1 MKALPKVFVSEPIN
15 AKGIELLKDKVQ
27 FIFAPDTKKDTALRL
42 ITDAHAAILRATTV
56 FDREVIERGAGLKI
70 IARTGVGVDNVDLR
84 FAAQKGIL
92 VCNTP
97 GTNDNT
103 VAEHV
108 LSLVLAMAKQVFL
121 MDKAVRTQQWGQR
134 FSSRQIDIKGK
145 TLGIIGFGKTGK
157 ATARLACSIGM
168 KVQVYDPFIPE
179 QERTACFVET
189 PDPIFSQS
197 DFVSL
202 HCPATSETKGFV
214 NQKYITQMKKG
225 AYLINASR
233 GELVNDD
240 DLVASLCRNDIA
252 GAALDVFREEPLP
265 AGSPY
270 LQLDNVIL
278 SPHVAGSTRE
288 SNERIAMSAAQAVL
302 DVLNGKM
309 PAHVCNLKYFSD
321 NDKVLL
327 SYDRAGSGSIV

>member
-15 AKGIELLKDKVQ
+15 IKGIELLKDKVQ
-27 FIFAPDTKKDTALRL
+27 FVFAPDTKKDTALQL
-42 ITDAHAAILRATTV
+42 IADADAAILRATTV
-56 FDREVIERGAGLKI
+56 FDKEVIDRATDLKV
-70 IARTGVGVDNVDLR
+70 IARTGVGVDNVDLE

-108 LSLVLAMAKQVFL
+108 LTLIFAMSKQIFL
-121 MDKAVRTQQWGQR
+121 MDKAVRTQQWSQR
-134 FSSRQIDIKGK
+134 FSSRQIDVKEKI
-145 TLGIIGFGKTGK
+145 LGIIGFGKTGR
-157 ATARLACSIGM
+157 ATAKLACSIGM
-168 KVQVYDPFIPE
+168 KVLVYDPFVPE
-179 QERTACFVET
+179 QERSVRFVET
-189 PDPIFSQS
+189 PDPVFSES

-202 HCPATSETKGFV
+202 HCPVTPETRGFI
-214 NQKYITQMKKG
+214 NQNYIKRMKKE

-233 GELVNDD
+233 GELVNDN
-240 DLVASLCRNDIA
+240 DLVTSLRRNDIA
-252 GAALDVFREEPLP
+252 GAALDVFREEPLSP
-265 AGSPY
+265 ESPY

-288 SNERIAMSAAQAVL
+288 SNERIAISAAQAVL

-309 PAHVCNLKYFSD
+309 PTHICNLKYFSD
-321 NDKVLL
+321 DDKTLL
-327 SYDRAGSGSIV
+327 LYDRAASGGIL

>member
-1 MKALPKVFVSEPIN
+1 MKALPKVFVSEPID

-27 FIFAPDTKKDTALRL
+27 FVFAPDTKKNTTLQL
-42 ITDAHAAILRATTV
+42 ITDVHAAILRATTV
-56 FDREVIERGAGLKI
+56 FDREVIEQGAGLKI

-108 LSLVLAMAKQVFL
+108 LSLVLAMAKQIFL

-145 TLGIIGFGKTGK
+145 TLGIVGFGKTGK

-168 KVQVYDPFIPE
+168 KVLVYDPFTPE
-179 QERTACFVET
+179 EERTGFFVET

-265 AGSPY
+265 AESPY

-288 SNERIAMSAAQAVL
+288 SNERIAISAAQAVL

-309 PAHVCNLKYFSD
+309 PEHVCNRKYFSD